1 MPMLHYDN
9 LDFHYRDAG
18 AGVPFVFQ
26 HGLGGDLNQPF
37 GVFVPPR
44 GFRMLA
50 FDCRAHGQTFP
61 LGDET
66 KICLPAFADDLLGL
80 LDAWRLERIIVGG
93 ISMGAAVAL
102 NFAVRYPDRIMGL
115 VLSRPAWLDGANP
128 TNVRLYALIAD
139 LIRQHGAR
147 RGRELFQESTM
158 YQEVL
163 KESSDCA
170 ASLLGQFWNPRAE
183 ETVVKFH
190 RILEGSPT
198 RDLAELKAIRVPT
211 LVLANRQDPI
221 HPFEFGEV
229 LARTIPGAEFRE
241 LTPKS
246 VSATAHIGDVQRAI
260 SDFLNRHFSRT

>member
-1 MPMLHYDN
+1 MPKLRHDD

-18 AGVPFVFQ
+18 SGVPFVFQ

-37 GVFVPPR
+37 GIFKPPH

-61 LGDET
+61 LGDEH
-66 KICLPAFADDLLGL
+66 KICLPAFADDLLAL
-80 LDAWRLERIIVGG
+80 LDAWHLERIVVGG

-102 NFAVRYPDRIMGL
+102 NFAARFPDRIMGL
-115 VLSRPAWLDGANP
+115 VLSRPAWLDGPNQ

-139 LIRQHGAR
+139 LIREHGAR
-147 RGRELFQESTM
+147 RGRELFQETSM

-183 ETVVKFH
+183 ETIVKFH
-190 RILEGSPT
+190 RILGGAPT
-198 RDLAELKAIRVPT
+198 RDLAELKSIRVPT

-221 HPFEFGEV
+221 HPFEYGEV
-229 LARTIPGAEFRE
+229 LARTIPGAEFHE

-246 VSATAHIGDVQRAI
+246 LNPTAHMNDVQRLI
-260 SDFLNRHFSRT
+260 SDFFQRHFGT